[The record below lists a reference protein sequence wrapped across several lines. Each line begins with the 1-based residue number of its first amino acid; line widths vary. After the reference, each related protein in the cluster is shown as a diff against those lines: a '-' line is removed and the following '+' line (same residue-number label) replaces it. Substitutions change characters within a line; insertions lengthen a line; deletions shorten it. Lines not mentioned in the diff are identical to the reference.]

1 MGDGIRQ
8 QTIVH
13 LLRKSSAGN
22 RSNFRRPSRWNRI
35 IGNLHYSEGGGWR
48 GAIERHVI
56 REFFDRGFGVG
67 CCQVFVE
74 RLEEQVQVKSRFVA
88 LKLLKCSCDDGSGK
102 AGLIP
107 NEGVGLAGHRTG
119 AGPLGGSS
127 IADALF
133 SASDHRHVR
142 RYGDVHRGGEA
153 VNPVCVHREPA
164 ASVEQVARIVVNRGQ
179 LQPLHGTLISGI
191 ELSLVIEGQS
201 GRTVLRQPIRQLHA
215 HRRVLG
221 NALGAERLAA
231 LIEHLVDP
239 QTIVQLKRCNVQI
252 LQRGELYLRLGGEFV
267 AVWR

>member
-1 MGDGIRQ
+1 MSDGIRQ

-13 LLRKSSAGN
+13 FLRETSAGN

-35 IGNLHYSEGGGWR
+35 IWNLHYSECGGWR

-74 RLEEQVQVKSRFVA
+74 RLEEQVQAKSRFVA

-102 AGLIP
+102 AG
-107 NEGVGLAGHRTG
+107 
-119 AGPLGGSS
+119 
-127 IADALF
+127 
-133 SASDHRHVR
+133 
-142 RYGDVHRGGEA
+142 
-153 VNPVCVHREPA
+153 
-164 ASVEQVARIVVNRGQ
+164 
-179 LQPLHGTLISGI
+179 
-191 ELSLVIEGQS
+191 
-201 GRTVLRQPIRQLHA
+201 
-215 HRRVLG
+215 
-221 NALGAERLAA
+221 